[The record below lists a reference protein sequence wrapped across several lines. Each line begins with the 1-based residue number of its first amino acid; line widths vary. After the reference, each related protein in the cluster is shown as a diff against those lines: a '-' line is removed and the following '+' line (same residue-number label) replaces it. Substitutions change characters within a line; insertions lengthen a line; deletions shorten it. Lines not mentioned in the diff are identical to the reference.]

1 MTDLGLSPFSC
12 PSCKPASFPCSQPSC
27 QPSCRAVDDIV
38 LDAEVV
44 AITVVGL
51 LLGLVQGEVLQVF
64 ADRIQSR
71 GGGVLLDFAVL
82 EVLDPFLQRGHGDLV
97 ELVDADQVVFG
108 KDVSGQV
115 GQDSVLVAD
124 GNLQVVVGVDPDE
137 VGASVVEVFLALT
150 EVEVED
156 ADGVDLLDVVVALL
170 ASDVLG
176 DGLGDAVEDAFEVVA
191 LAVVLDFD
199 EDDLVLA
206 VAGLDVD
213 AVGLVVLVVA
223 VAFAFEDFED
233 ADGFVQQDGEE
244 AFEDGEIGLL
254 AQEAFDGPVEADVA
268 VGFRGHGS
276 GF

>member
-1 MTDLGLSPFSC
+1 M
-12 PSCKPASFPCSQPSC
+12 
-27 QPSCRAVDDIV
+27 
-38 LDAEVV
+38 
-44 AITVVGL
+44 
-51 LLGLVQGEVLQVF
+51 
-64 ADRIQSR
+64 SR
-71 GGGVLLDFAVL
+71 T
-82 EVLDPFLQRGHGDLV
+82 
-97 ELVDADQVVFG
+97 
-108 KDVSGQV
+108 
-115 GQDSVLVAD
+115 
-124 GNLQVVVGVDPDE
+124 GNLQMVVGVDPDE
-137 VGASVVEVFLALT
+137 VGASVVEVVLALT

-156 ADGVDLLDVVVALL
+156 ADGVDLLDVVVALP

-268 VGFRGHGS
+268 VGFLGHGT

>member
-124 GNLQVVVGVDPDE
+124 GNLH
-137 VGASVVEVFLALT
+137 
-150 EVEVED
+150 
-156 ADGVDLLDVVVALL
+156 
-170 ASDVLG
+170 VLG